1 MRLIEEILADINK
14 AKAKVTSVELEIGHT
29 TGVSSQIN
37 RLIQAQNLLT
47 YCHSRL
53 SDIDPASL
61 RAKGEWLSVED
72 RLPQEGGAVC
82 ENVILFMDNGLVT
95 VGWLNQITNRGYYL
109 DTINDVVIK
118 APLSRFT
125 HWMPLPEPP
134 NCGADMR
141 EGHP

>member
-1 MRLIEEILADINK
+1 MLIKRIKYAGDIFEALVK
-14 AKAKVTSVELEIGHT
+14 QCEW
-29 TGVSSQIN
+29 
-37 RLIQAQNLLT
+37 
-47 YCHSRL
+47 
-53 SDIDPASL
+53 DIDTAIAFLESIPDAPNASL
-61 RAKGEWLSVED
+61 RPKGEWISVEE

-118 APLSRFT
+118 APLSRFA

-134 NCGADMR
+134 NTEADDDS
-141 EGHP
+141 

>member
-1 MRLIEEILADINK
+1 MLNLKAVIKYIDLGAAIGALLDVKRDYGDKDEYPDQIIERCI
-14 AKAKVTSVELEIGHT
+14 VV
-29 TGVSSQIN
+29 
-37 RLIQAQNLLT
+37 LT
-47 YCHSRL
+47 HL
-53 SDIDPASL
+53 PTIDPASL
-61 RAKGEWLSVED
+61 RPKGEWISVED

>member
-1 MRLIEEILADINK
+1 MRLIERKDCPMRHENGNCTVAGEFCTAVNDPICEALHNAYDCGRR
-14 AKAKVTSVELEIGHT
+14 S
-29 TGVSSQIN
+29 
-37 RLIQAQNLLT
+37 
-47 YCHSRL
+47 
-53 SDIDPASL
+53 IDPESL
-61 RAKGEWLSVED
+61 RPKGEWISVED

-141 EGHP
+141 GGHP

>member
-1 MRLIEEILADINK
+1 MRLIDAEAFRK
-14 AKAKVTSVELEIGHT
+14 ALLIGASYLDEDT
-29 TGVSSQIN
+29 LMTVVNVLDCAPTID
-37 RLIQAQNLLT
+37 
-47 YCHSRL
+47 
-53 SDIDPASL
+53 SDSL
-61 RAKGEWLSVED
+61 RPKGEWISVED

-134 NCGADMR
+134 NSGADMR
-141 EGHP
+141 GNPHDS

>member
-1 MRLIEEILADINK
+1 MRLIDADEIPFRKEFGDM
-14 AKAKVTSVELEIGHT
+14 
-29 TGVSSQIN
+29 
-37 RLIQAQNLLT
+37 
-47 YCHSRL
+47 
-53 SDIDPASL
+53 SDNPKMFVFKSDVDKIPTIDPASL
-61 RAKGEWLSVED
+61 RPKGEWISVED

-125 HWMPLPEPP
+125 HWMPLPKPP

-141 EGHP
+141 PAGASPRPTDGGNL

>member
-1 MRLIEEILADINK
+1 MRLIDAEPIEKFIEDGLNNPDMLKAFGHDAIEVLTEIHFAP
-14 AKAKVTSVELEIGHT
+14 T
-29 TGVSSQIN
+29 
-37 RLIQAQNLLT
+37 
-47 YCHSRL
+47 
-53 SDIDPASL
+53 IDPASL
-61 RAKGEWLSVED
+61 RPKGEWISVED

-141 EGHP
+141 PAGASPRPTDGGNL